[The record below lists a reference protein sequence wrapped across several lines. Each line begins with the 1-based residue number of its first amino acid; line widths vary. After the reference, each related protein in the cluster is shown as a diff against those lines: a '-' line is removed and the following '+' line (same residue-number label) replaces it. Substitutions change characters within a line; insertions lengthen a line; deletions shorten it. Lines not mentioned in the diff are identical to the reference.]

1 MHKHNKYFRNKK
13 LITSN
18 LKMLKSTSHKTNGP
32 SHFWTD
38 LSTRDDVLNNKP
50 KTIIDPTTTN
60 ENTQFDKKFTSNL
73 L

>member
-1 MHKHNKYFRNKK
+1 
-13 LITSN
+13 
-18 LKMLKSTSHKTNGP
+18 MLKSTSHKTNGP